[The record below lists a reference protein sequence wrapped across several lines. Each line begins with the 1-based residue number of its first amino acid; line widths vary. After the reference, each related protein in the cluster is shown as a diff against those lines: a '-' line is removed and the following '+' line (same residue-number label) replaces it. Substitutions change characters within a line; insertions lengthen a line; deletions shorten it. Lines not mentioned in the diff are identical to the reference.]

1 MEEISKFFEKY
12 KNFFLKEE
20 EKKEIIKEVVFEL
33 TNISVLDHEIKIKN
47 KTIYLKVK
55 NIIKNQIF
63 FKKEEIIKKIKEK
76 SKNKYIFIDII

>member
-33 TNISVLDHEIKIKN
+33 TNIPVLDHEIKIKN

-76 SKNKYIFIDII
+76 SKNKYVFIDII